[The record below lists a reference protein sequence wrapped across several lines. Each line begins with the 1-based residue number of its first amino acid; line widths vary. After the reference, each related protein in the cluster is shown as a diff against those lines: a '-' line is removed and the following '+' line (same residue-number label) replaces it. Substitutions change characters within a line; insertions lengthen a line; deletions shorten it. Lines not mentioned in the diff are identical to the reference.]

1 MIGRFLYNPPLKYKR
16 IRGEKTIKMT
26 GKPVSIFRTKEQ
38 ILIAEQQGNV
48 LIEDNVLTSSQF
60 KGAEMK
66 ELLGFT
72 VKEGS
77 DFTVID
83 VKRIKD
89 NPRAFMEM
97 AFGEVDTDAH

>member
-1 MIGRFLYNPPLKYKR
+1 
-16 IRGEKTIKMT
+16 MT

-38 ILIAEQQGNV
+38 MLIAEQQGNV
-48 LIEDNVLTSSQF
+48 LIDDKVLINPQY

-72 VKEGS
+72 IKEGS
-77 DFTVID
+77 DFTVTD

-89 NPRAFMEM
+89 NPRAFMEV
-97 AFGEVDTDAH
+97 AFGEVDTDAN

>member
-1 MIGRFLYNPPLKYKR
+1 
-16 IRGEKTIKMT
+16 MT

-38 ILIAEQQGNV
+38 MLIAEQQGNV
-48 LIEDNVLTSSQF
+48 LIDDKVLINPQF

-72 VKEGS
+72 IKEGS
-77 DFTVID
+77 DFTVTD

-89 NPRAFMEM
+89 NPRAFMEV
-97 AFGEVDTDAH
+97 AFGEVDTDAN